1 MEDESST
8 KEAKVENKR
17 YAGKLTKSMVEPRPF
32 LKFFKMS
39 KSEDED
45 GLSLRDRK
53 TAIDDEPQLP

>member
-1 MEDESST
+1 MEDESLRKQA
-8 KEAKVENKR
+8 KEENKR

-32 LKFFKMS
+32 LKFIKIT

-53 TAIDDEPQLP
+53 TAIDDESHSP

>member
-1 MEDESST
+1 MEDESPT
-8 KEAKVENKR
+8 KETKAASKR

-32 LKFFKMS
+32 LKFFKS

-53 TAIDDEPQLP
+53 TAIDDEPQ